1 MTKLQKLNF
10 YELNTKKV
18 LSEEDVLAKDLNNKK
33 QKGGFIHS
41 RRKKRKK
48 SKKSRS
54 RTRSRTRT
62 RTRTKRRK
70 RRQYKKY

>member
-41 RRKKRKK
+41 RRKKRKRNKRSK
-48 SKKSRS
+48 STRTRT
-54 RTRSRTRT
+54 RTRSRTR
-62 RTRTKRRK
+62 RN
-70 RRQYKKY
+70 RRQNKR

>member
-41 RRKKRKK
+41 RRKKRKRNKRSK
-48 SKKSRS
+48 S
-54 RTRSRTRT
+54 TRTRT
-62 RTRTKRRK
+62 RTRTRRN
-70 RRQYKKY
+70 RRQNKR

>member
-10 YELNTKKV
+10 YELNTKNV

-41 RRKKRKK
+41 RRKKRRRNKRSK
-48 SKKSRS
+48 S
-54 RTRSRTRT
+54 TRT
-62 RTRTKRRK
+62 RTRTKSRTRRN
-70 RRQYKKY
+70 RRQNKR